1 MGIQQVESRTSV
13 PEPRKIRL
21 GVRKEGTAFPK
32 NVEYFVLK
40 DAPEVE
46 AVYGKDPKELDIIFL
61 SDDLDE
67 SIPTWLKWWSG
78 GVKGKDGNVIGG
90 KLVCKGNGPGADGKP
105 GIAEWWAKREPGQP
119 VPTRECL
126 GDKCPDWND
135 TKGNRQCKPSMQVF
149 FLLPLVTLHDFY
161 EIDTTSWKTI
171 HSFHDRLRYI
181 KQVNNGKVK
190 LLPFKIVREEEPTEY
205 TDPRTGERKKG
216 TQWVMKLKSNEE
228 FMVKHADR
236 VKEIVAK
243 TSLLEKSL
251 TLPTPQQAA
260 LMPME
265 DNFPVLDAEASSGER
280 VLTAQDLLLDADINQ
295 AFSDLEAVT
304 QKKFEEKA
312 RLISIRKLENKPNV
326 KEAVISSIQDVIRK
340 ELAKNSSAGSV
351 AQGAQGQPP
360 IEIDADGII

>member
-1 MGIQQVESRTSV
+1 MGIQQVDNRTSV

-21 GVRKEGTAFPK
+21 GVRKEGTAYPK

-40 DAPEVE
+40 DVPEVE

-61 SDDLDE
+61 SDDLDA
-67 SIPTWLKWWSG
+67 SIPTWLKWWGG
-78 GVKGKDGNVIGG
+78 GVKGKDGNIIGG
-90 KLVCKGNGPGADGKP
+90 KLMCKGNGPSPEGAP
-105 GIAEWWAKREPGQP
+105 GVAEWWAKREPGTP
-119 VPTRECL
+119 IPARECF

-135 TKGNRQCKPSMQVF
+135 AKGNRQCKPSMQVF
-149 FLLPLVTLHDFY
+149 FILPLVTMHDFY

-181 KQVNNGKVK
+181 KQVNNGRIR
-190 LLPFKIVREEEPTEY
+190 LLPFKIVREEEATEY

-243 TSLLEKSL
+243 ATMLEKSL
-251 TLPTPQQAA
+251 SLPTPQQAA

-265 DNFPVLDAEASSGER
+265 DNFPVLEAEALTENR
-280 VLTAQDLLLDADINQ
+280 VATAQDLLQDADILQ
-295 AFSDLEAVT
+295 AFADLEAVT
-304 QKKFEEKA
+304 QKKFDEKA
-312 RLISIRKLENKPNV
+312 RLISIRKLESKPNV
-326 KEAVISSIQDVIRK
+326 KLAVVESITTAIRK
-340 ELAKNSSAGSV
+340 ALSDKAPPAAAVEQFVPQTPL
-351 AQGAQGQPP
+351 QP
-360 IEIDADGII
+360 DADGII